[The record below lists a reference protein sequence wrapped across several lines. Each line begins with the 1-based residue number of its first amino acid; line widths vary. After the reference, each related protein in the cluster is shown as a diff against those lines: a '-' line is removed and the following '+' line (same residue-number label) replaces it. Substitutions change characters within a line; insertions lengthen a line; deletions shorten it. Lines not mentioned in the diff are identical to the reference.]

1 MKRVIEIFG
10 KTDCPNCTKAK
21 AFCEKN
27 SLEFD
32 YGILDEHFTKEELL
46 QEFPTA
52 KSMPQIRVITD
63 DVIENLEGYDGLVSW
78 FADNL
83 TVLAQKQ
90 KVLQDEQ
97 SSGMEGLNFP
107 PSADNPPAQGGKHT
121 GVELKH
127 MSDGTQIGYKVKHG
141 ILLQNSWQED
151 EDGRPFWDAETWV
164 KVDLDDGVYNYE
176 MLLENW
182 ED

>member
-63 DVIENLEGYDGLVSW
+63 DVIENLEGYDGLVQW
-78 FADNL
+78 FADGL
-83 TVLAQKQ
+83 TELVKTSNIVPREEGASEGVNFEGTASAPTQQK
-90 KVLQDEQ
+90 
-97 SSGMEGLNFP
+97 
-107 PSADNPPAQGGKHT
+107 T
-121 GVELKH
+121 GVELKFL
-127 MSDGTQIGYKVKHG
+127 SDGVTPIAFKIKNG
-141 ILLQNSWQED
+141 ILLTNTWVND
-151 EDGRPFWDAETWV
+151 ENDRPFWDANTWV
-164 KVDLDDGVYNYE
+164 KVDLEDGVYDYD

>member
-97 SSGMEGLNFP
+97 SSG
-107 PSADNPPAQGGKHT
+107 
-121 GVELKH
+121 VELKH

-164 KVDLDDGVYNYE
+164 KVDLEDGVYNYE

>member
-63 DVIENLEGYDGLVSW
+63 DVIENLEAKDVV
-78 FADNL
+78 
-83 TVLAQKQ
+83 T
-90 KVLQDEQ
+90 
-97 SSGMEGLNFP
+97 SGDIVIVTKGMHKDKSGGT
-107 PSADNPPAQGGKHT
+107 NP
-121 GVELKH
+121 
-127 MSDGTQIGYKVKHG
+127 
-141 ILLQNSWQED
+141 
-151 EDGRPFWDAETWV
+151 
-164 KVDLDDGVYNYE
+164 
-176 MLLENW
+176 
-182 ED
+182 